1 MANQASKVV
10 ASYAAWGLVLTVASS
25 PAWAQSP
32 ADLDAARR
40 QAEALQRQQQEQ
52 IKRDQDALQP
62 GEKAPGGVDTRKLVP
77 KVDASKAGGKC
88 RDIGEIVI
96 HGAPRLPSSVREQ
109 IDKQFAG
116 HCLGVTEIEQILGEI
131 TKDYVLRGYVTTRA
145 YLPAQDLSKGKL
157 EITVVEG
164 TIEKLRIEDK
174 GSRSFAPGNTIPAK
188 PGDVLNL
195 RDLEQGIDQINR
207 LASNKA
213 TLDIQPGSQAGGSEV
228 VIRNEPESFYH
239 WLFSFDNQ
247 GSVHTGKNQ
256 GGVSLSTDS
265 LLGWSEFML
274 FTHREAIPGEKL
286 NTWSTSDSF
295 MLSVPYGYNTF
306 SYNGCISR
314 YVSTILA
321 PSGLELIASG
331 DSTCN
336 AVTWD
341 RVVYRDASTRANV
354 SSTYTNKE
362 SRSYLEGQ
370 LLGVSSRKLTVLDLD
385 GNVTTGLGPGILGL
399 SVGWAEGLS
408 SAGALRDMDD
418 LPFEAPRAQFKKL
431 KYGASYSLPFQWLGN
446 EWSLNSTLTGQSA
459 RTTLYGSEQM
469 AIGGIYTV
477 RGFVNSTLAGDS
489 GYYLRNDL
497 SMRQT
502 ISLAGVALPTR
513 WFVALDMG
521 AVRNRVPEVPQGSL
535 VGAALGA
542 SISWKGATWDIFGS
556 CPVAMPQFLNRESCQ
571 TWFRLSLAI

>member
-40 QAEALQRQQQEQ
+40 QAETLQRQQQEQ
-52 IKRDQDALQP
+52 IKRDQEALQP
-62 GEKAPGGVDTRKLVP
+62 GEKAPGGIDTRKLVP

-88 RDIGEIVI
+88 RDIREIVI
-96 HGAPRLPSSVREQ
+96 SGAPRLPSSVREQ
-109 IDKQFAG
+109 IDKQFVG
-116 HCLGVTEIEQILGEI
+116 HCLGVAEIEQILGDI
-131 TKDYVLRGYVTTRA
+131 TKDYVVRGYVTTRA

-174 GSRSFAPGNTIPAK
+174 GSRSFAPGNTIPTK

-213 TLDIQPGSQAGGSEV
+213 TLDIQPGSQPGGSEV
-228 VIRNEPESFYH
+228 VIRNEPDSFYH

-247 GSVHTGKNQ
+247 GSVVTGKNQ
-256 GGVSLSTDS
+256 AGVSLSTDS

-274 FTHREAIPGEKL
+274 FTHRESVPGEKL
-286 NTWSTSDSF
+286 NTYSASDSF
-295 MLSVPYGYNTF
+295 LLSVPYGYNTF
-306 SYNGCISR
+306 SYNGSISR
-314 YVSTILA
+314 YVSTIQA

-331 DSTCN
+331 DSTSN
-336 AVTWD
+336 AMTWD
-341 RVVYRDASTRANV
+341 RVVYRDQRTRANV
-354 SSTYTNKE
+354 SGTYTNKE
-362 SRSYLEGQ
+362 TRSYLEDQ

-385 GNVTTGLGPGILGL
+385 GNVSTGLGAGILGL
-399 SVGWAEGLS
+399 NVGWAEGLS

-418 LPFEAPRAQFKKL
+418 LPFVAPRAQFKKL
-431 KYGASYSLPFQWLGN
+431 KYGGSYSLPFPWLGAA
-446 EWSLNSTLTGQSA
+446 WSLNSTLTGQSA

-469 AIGGIYTV
+469 AIGGLYTV
-477 RGFVNSTLAGDS
+477 RGFVRSTLAGDS

-497 SMRQT
+497 SLRQM
-502 ISLAGVALPTR
+502 ISLAGVQLPTR

-535 VGAALGA
+535 VGAAAGA
-542 SISWKGATWDIFGS
+542 SFSWKGATWDIFGS
-556 CPVAMPQFLNRESCQ
+556 CPVVMPDFLEREPCQ
-571 TWFRLSLAI
+571 TWFRLSFAI